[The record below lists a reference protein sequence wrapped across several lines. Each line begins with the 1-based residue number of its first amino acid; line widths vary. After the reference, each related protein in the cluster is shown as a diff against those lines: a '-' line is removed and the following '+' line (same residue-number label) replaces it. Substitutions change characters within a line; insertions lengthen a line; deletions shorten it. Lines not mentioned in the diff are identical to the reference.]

1 MADHL
6 IDGPSSEADTILSGR
21 QLKMNLKIGLRN
33 IPLVRCAA
41 LLTAFILPVS
51 AFAQNCALCYTQA
64 AGAGERI
71 IQALRGG
78 ILILV
83 IPPILICT
91 ALTVMAYRK
100 RNQFAEE
107 PFVIEE

>member
-1 MADHL
+1 MNRKDGFAIRL
-6 IDGPSSEADTILSGR
+6 IAR
-21 QLKMNLKIGLRN
+21 M
-33 IPLVRCAA
+33 AA
-41 LLTAFILPVS
+41 LLAALWMPAS

-64 AGAGERI
+64 AGAGARI

-100 RNQFAEE
+100 RNQFCEE
-107 PFVIEE
+107 

>member
-1 MADHL
+1 
-6 IDGPSSEADTILSGR
+6 
-21 QLKMNLKIGLRN
+21 MNLTIGVRN
-33 IPLVRCAA
+33 FSATRVAA
-41 LLTAFILPVS
+41 LLAAFVMPVS

-83 IPPILICT
+83 VPPILICA

-100 RNQFAEE
+100 RNQFAEDQ
-107 PFVIEE
+107 FVAEE

>member
-1 MADHL
+1 MNQK
-6 IDGPSSEADTILSGR
+6 SGR
-21 QLKMNLKIGLRN
+21 GV
-33 IPLVRCAA
+33 PWLVRMAA
-41 LLTAFILPVS
+41 LLVVVGTPAS
-51 AFAQNCALCYTQA
+51 SFAQNCALCYSQA
-64 AGAGERI
+64 AGAGARL

-100 RNQFAEE
+100 RNRFNEE
-107 PFVIEE
+107 

>member
-1 MADHL
+1 MKRKTGLGIHTLA
-6 IDGPSSEADTILSGR
+6 A
-21 QLKMNLKIGLRN
+21 IGAL
-33 IPLVRCAA
+33 LAA
-41 LLTAFILPVS
+41 LAIPVS

-64 AGAGERI
+64 AGAGGRI

-83 IPPILICT
+83 IPPILICA

-100 RNQFAEE
+100 RNRFAEE
-107 PFVIEE
+107 

>member
-1 MADHL
+1 MN
-6 IDGPSSEADTILSGR
+6 PKSSLGIRSIARMVAL
-21 QLKMNLKIGLRN
+21 L
-33 IPLVRCAA
+33 AA
-41 LLTAFILPVS
+41 LWIPAS

-64 AGAGERI
+64 AGAGARI

-83 IPPILICT
+83 VPPILICT

-100 RNQFAEE
+100 RNQFHEE
-107 PFVIEE
+107 

>member
-1 MADHL
+1 MEMNRTSVLFIRWMAWMAAV
-6 IDGPSSEADTILSGR
+6 I
-21 QLKMNLKIGLRN
+21 
-33 IPLVRCAA
+33 AA
-41 LLTAFILPVS
+41 LTAPAS

-64 AGAGERI
+64 AASGARL

-78 ILILV
+78 ILILM
-83 IPPILICT
+83 IPPMLMCA

-107 PFVIEE
+107 

>member
-1 MADHL
+1 MKLKSGFGIRWMAR
-6 IDGPSSEADTILSGR
+6 I
-21 QLKMNLKIGLRN
+21 
-33 IPLVRCAA
+33 AA
-41 LLTAFILPVS
+41 LLAALWVPAS

-64 AGAGERI
+64 AGAGTRI

-83 IPPILICT
+83 VPPLLICT

-100 RNQFAEE
+100 RNQFVEE
-107 PFVIEE
+107 

>member
-1 MADHL
+1 
-6 IDGPSSEADTILSGR
+6 
-21 QLKMNLKIGLRN
+21 MNLKSGLEIR
-33 IPLVRCAA
+33 LLARMVVLLAA
-41 LLTAFILPVS
+41 LGIPAS
-51 AFAQNCALCYTQA
+51 SFAQNCALCYTQA
-64 AGAGERI
+64 AGAGTRL

-100 RNQFAEE
+100 RNHFNEE
-107 PFVIEE
+107 

>member
-1 MADHL
+1 MN
-6 IDGPSSEADTILSGR
+6 GKNGR
-21 QLKMNLKIGLRN
+21 RIRGIARM
-33 IPLVRCAA
+33 AA
-41 LLTAFILPVS
+41 LLAALWVPAS

-64 AGAGERI
+64 AGAGARI

-100 RNQFAEE
+100 RNQFSEE
-107 PFVIEE
+107 

>member
-1 MADHL
+1 MKRN
-6 IDGPSSEADTILSGR
+6 SGFGIR
-21 QLKMNLKIGLRN
+21 LLARM
-33 IPLVRCAA
+33 AA
-41 LLTAFILPVS
+41 LVAALWVPAA

-64 AGAGERI
+64 AGAGARI

-83 IPPILICT
+83 IPPLLICT

-100 RNQFAEE
+100 RNQFVEE
-107 PFVIEE
+107 